1 MVKVRLARAGS
12 KKRPFYHIV
21 VADKQKARD
30 GRFIEQI
37 GLYDPSKPDSEA
49 RVDHERLAYW
59 VSVGAQVSSRVTKV
73 TRAVAAVTPA
83 ATPS

>member
-1 MVKVRLARAGS
+1 MVKIRLARAGS
-12 KKRPFYHIV
+12 KKRAFYHIV

-59 VSVGAQVSSRVTKV
+59 VSVGAQVSPRVTKV
-73 TRAVAAVTPA
+73 TRAVAAA
-83 ATPS
+83 NPS